1 MAKPY
6 SLSLDIAGGKIG
18 RYIGMEGTFNTLPE
32 KTEKRKTKNMMERRH
47 YDRLD

>member
-18 RYIGMEGTFNTLPE
+18 RYTGMEGTFNTLPE
-32 KTEKRKTKNMMERRH
+32 KTEKRKTKNIMERRH

>member
-18 RYIGMEGTFNTLPE
+18 RYTGMEGTFNTLPE
-32 KTEKRKTKNMMERRH
+32 KNGEEKDQK
-47 YDRLD
+47 YDGETTL